1 MNRREIFAL
10 NAYIDFINFVGAV
23 CLFLT
28 IAQISTEKL
37 VNVSNAILATKY
49 KRVNALRQISSAK
62 SMMDMANARTAEL
75 DTLYLETNVCEQ
87 CSSLVVDY
95 STL

>member
-1 MNRREIFAL
+1 MLKRIQIALNRREIFAS

-75 DTLYLETNVCEQ
+75 DTLYLETNV
-87 CSSLVVDY
+87 
-95 STL
+95 